1 MATALNELAEAD
13 LYSWSELEASLGL
26 SLSGLHEVTRWL
38 PLVALRPVALSKAGA
53 LCLMRS

>member
-1 MATALNELAEAD
+1 MVTALNELAEAD

-26 SLSGLHEVTRWL
+26 SLSGFLEVARCL
-38 PLVALRPVALSKAGA
+38 PLAALRPVALSKAGA